1 MIIWLASYPKS
12 GNTMLRA
19 MLSAYFYTQNGIFNF
34 DLLKNI
40 RQFPDVSLFEK
51 FKIDISNEDQVLR
64 NYIFIQSKI
73 REKFNNKIIFLKT
86 HSALL
91 DVNKHKFTNLI
102 NSLGVIYI
110 VRDPRN
116 IVLSL
121 ANHSSLSVEEA
132 MRNILEFRIFGGNIN
147 SNKPENRIKTHVGS
161 WSIHYKSW
169 KLFDLDKKYFLIKYE
184 DLIND
189 PENIFLQ
196 VLRFLS
202 ILVKKEIKIDRN
214 KIKNLL
220 DTTSFEYMKNLEN
233 KFGFIEATTNKL
245 NKKNKFFYKGKNNDW
260 KQKLDNKTSNK
271 IEESFFE
278 EMKELKYL

>member
-40 RQFPDVSLFEK
+40 RQFPDVSIFEK

-91 DVNKHKFTNLI
+91 DVNKYKFTNLI

-132 MRNILEFRIFGGNIN
+132 MRKILEFRIFGGNIN

-196 VLRFLS
+196 VLKFLS
-202 ILVKKEIKIDRN
+202 ILVKKEIKIDRK

-233 KFGFIEATTNKL
+233 KFGFSEATTNKL

-260 KQKLDNKTSNK
+260 KKKLDNKTINK
-271 IEESFFE
+271 IEENFFE